1 MKTKNA
7 LAGLLGLF
15 GSLAAFPDFFAAAAP
30 PPLAGFLFTES
41 LMNQNRKQHEHKIT
55 KRQPKT

>member
-15 GSLAAFPDFFAAAAP
+15 GSLAAFPDFFAAAAAA
-30 PPLAGFLFTES
+30 PLVGFLFTES
-41 LMNQNRKQHEHKIT
+41 LNNHVRKRHERNHKTTT
-55 KRQPKT
+55 KT

>member
-30 PPLAGFLFTES
+30 PLVGFLFTES
-41 LMNQNRKQHEHKIT
+41 LNNHVRKRHERNHKTTT
-55 KRQPKT
+55 KT

>member
-15 GSLAAFPDFFAAAAP
+15 GSLAAFPDFFAAAAA
-30 PPLAGFLFTES
+30 PPLVGFLFTES
-41 LMNQNRKQHEHKIT
+41 LNNHVRKRHERNHKTTT
-55 KRQPKT
+55 KT